1 MKKPHPA
8 AAKPLNGTLEEVRD
22 VPSGAA
28 RNTVTT
34 QASQSESFDSA
45 MQYFHKR
52 DFAAAK
58 KLFEKAAAGPS
69 REMTHTAK
77 LHIRMCD
84 QRLNQNKSDV
94 RSAEDLYHYAV
105 SLINRRQLGEAEQN
119 LRKALEQSPN
129 ADHIHYALG
138 LACGLQGKAE
148 DAARHLARSIQL
160 EPKNRIVARNDPD
173 FLEFGRQ
180 GPAREIVFSES
191 KESS

>member
-1 MKKPHPA
+1 
-8 AAKPLNGTLEEVRD
+8 
-22 VPSGAA
+22 
-28 RNTVTT
+28 
-34 QASQSESFDSA
+34 
-45 MQYFHKR
+45 MQHFHKR

-84 QRLNQNKSDV
+84 QRLNQPKSDV

-105 SLINRRQLGEAEQN
+105 SLINRRQLGEAEQS

-138 LACGLQGKAE
+138 LACGLQGKTD
-148 DAARHLARSIQL
+148 DAARHLARAIQL

-180 GPAREIVFSES
+180 GPVREIVFSES